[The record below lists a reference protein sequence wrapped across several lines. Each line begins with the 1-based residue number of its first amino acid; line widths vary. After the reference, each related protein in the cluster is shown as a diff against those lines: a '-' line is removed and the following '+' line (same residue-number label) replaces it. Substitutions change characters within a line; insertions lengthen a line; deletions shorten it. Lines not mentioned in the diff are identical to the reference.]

1 MEGVELLVDGGGGGE
16 MMVAGGRSK
25 GNRHRFN
32 SCNLKQ
38 CRWMEFKFMA
48 YEMQDISKV
57 SIWAPLF
64 EVQTDNWECF
74 HAILW
79 DPAHADCA
87 VPQELDTDQV
97 LKHLKYIEMLR
108 PWLAAE
114 KRKLDGA
121 KNVGPRDFA
130 EHVRNIQTL

>member
-1 MEGVELLVDGGGGGE
+1 
-16 MMVAGGRSK
+16 
-25 GNRHRFN
+25 
-32 SCNLKQ
+32 
-38 CRWMEFKFMA
+38 MEFKFMA
-48 YEMQDISKV
+48 YEMQDISEV

-87 VPQELDTDQV
+87 VPQ
-97 LKHLKYIEMLR
+97 LR